1 MNELPPRDKALSRAL
16 AEVEQTRAIMQTVL
30 DNMSEAV
37 CLYDKDHVL
46 LFLND
51 MFSAMHDFAPGELRV
66 GMRIEDVLRLLAER
80 DEFGSSIDVAAKVRE
95 RAGMLT
101 RPGGNRFDRRH
112 KSGRHVEYRVTPL
125 ADGGFVTV
133 CRDITELKDREDAIA
148 RAKEDVERTRTVM
161 QTILDNMSDGVSLFD
176 KDYVWQFTNRIH
188 IQRHAYP
195 PELLAPGVTGWDRL
209 RYQVKRGEYGPVPE
223 EDVERR
229 VGEIAALIR
238 RPGGASFERR
248 TVNGRYVHFTYK
260 TLADGSSLGVYRDI
274 TELREREE
282 ALAAAKEAAEEARTE
297 AEAANSAKSTFLAT
311 MSHEIRTPMNG
322 VLGMIEVL
330 ERQGLSVAQQQTVA
344 TMRDSAQALL
354 RIIDDV
360 LDFSKIEAGKLN
372 LEQTTFSLSTLT
384 GQVRQT
390 FLPLAEAKGLS
401 VTSVIDPGSH
411 DALIGDPTRVRQ
423 ILFNLV
429 GNALKFTER
438 GGIVLRASTAPLG
451 GERTRVTLIVQDT
464 GVGLSEEERSRLFRP
479 FSQADSSTTRRFGG
493 TGLGLSIV
501 RRLAELMEGTVT
513 VESQPHRGST
523 FTVELTLVAAADETP
538 LLSLPRPAPA
548 GAASSILRD
557 EQRKVLVVDDHPVNR
572 EVLIRQLAILGIDA
586 DSAVDGEEAL
596 AMWQSG
602 DYALVLADIHMP
614 RIDGYELTRMIRAL
628 EAERGAARTPLVAV
642 TANVMKGEE
651 QRCLTIGFD
660 AYLGKPISIDR
671 LQVTLERWLSI
682 RAEPAEVGVADAP
695 VPSDVLDRSVLG
707 AWLGDDATAV
717 GSLLQKFRDTA
728 IEADGQ
734 LGDASRR
741 GDLAALTLAAHRLK
755 GAAAAVGAI
764 SVGNRASALEAAAK
778 AGDWSRCRQE
788 LGPLAADIRRVI
800 AEIDTDAGA
809 PART

>member
-1 MNELPPRDKALSRAL
+1 MNELYPRDKALSRAW
-16 AEVEQTRAIMQTVL
+16 AKVEQTRAIMQTVL

-51 MFSAMHDFAPGELRV
+51 MFAAMHGFAAGEVRV

-80 DEFGSSIDVAAKVRE
+80 DEFGPSVDIEAKVRE
-95 RAGMLT
+95 RAAMLT
-101 RPGGNRFDRRH
+101 RADGNRFDRRH

-133 CRDITELKDREDAIA
+133 CRDITELKDRENAIA
-148 RAKEDVERTRTVM
+148 LAKEEVERTRTMM
-161 QTILDNMSDGVSLFD
+161 QTILDNMNDGVSLFD

-188 IQRHAYP
+188 IQRHEYP
-195 PELLAPGVTGWDRL
+195 PEMLAPGVTGWDRI
-209 RYQVKRGEYGPVPE
+209 RYQVRRGEYGAVPE
-223 EDVERR
+223 EDVERW
-229 VGEIAALIR
+229 VTEIAALIR
-238 RPGGASFERR
+238 RPQGASYERR
-248 TVNGRYVHFTYK
+248 TANGRYVHFTYK
-260 TLADGSSLGVYRDI
+260 TLEDGSLLGVYHDI

-282 ALAAAKEAAEEARTE
+282 ALATAKEAAEQARAE

-322 VLGMIEVL
+322 VLGMMEVL
-330 ERQGLSVAQQQTVA
+330 DRQGLSAEQQRTVA
-344 TMRDSAQALL
+344 TMRESAQALL

-372 LEQTTFSLSTLT
+372 LEETTFSLSALMD
-384 GQVRQT
+384 QVRQT
-390 FLPLAEAKGLS
+390 FVPLAEAKGLL
-401 VTSVIDPGSH
+401 VTSVVDPGSH

-438 GGIVLRASTAPLG
+438 GGIVLRAGTAPRG
-451 GERTRVTLIVQDT
+451 GARTRVTLVVQDS

-501 RRLAELMEGTVT
+501 RRLVELMGGSVT
-513 VESQPHRGST
+513 VESELGRGST
-523 FTVELTLVAAADETP
+523 FTVELTLAAAADDSP
-538 LLSLPRPAPA
+538 LLGLSRPAPA
-548 GAASSILRD
+548 AAAASIGHD
-557 EQRKVLVVDDHPVNR
+557 EHRKVLVVDDHPVNR

-586 DSAVDGEEAL
+586 DSAVDGAEAL

-614 RIDGYELTRMIRAL
+614 RIDGYELTRRIRAI
-628 EAERGAARTPLVAV
+628 EAQSGAPRTPLVAV

-651 QRCLTIGFD
+651 QRCLAIGMD

-682 RAEPAEVGVADAP
+682 RAEPAPGETADAP
-695 VPSDVLDRSVLG
+695 ASADVLDRSVLRS
-707 AWLGDDATAV
+707 WLGDDAGAV
-717 GSLLQKFRDTA
+717 GSLLQKFRDA
-728 IEADGQ
+728 AVDSELQIAD
-734 LGDASRR
+734 ATRR
-741 GDLAALTLAAHRLK
+741 SDLAALTAAAHRLK

-764 SVGNRASALEAAAK
+764 GVGQRASALEAAAK
-778 AGDWSRCRQE
+778 AGDWSGCRQE
-788 LGPLAADIRRVI
+788 LGPLAADIRRVV
-800 AEIDTDAGA
+800 AEIDEQ
-809 PART
+809 ARTSN

>member
-1 MNELPPRDKALSRAL
+1 MNELNPRDEALTRAL
-16 AEVEQTRAIMQTVL
+16 AEVEKTRAIMKTVL

-51 MFSAMHDFAPGELRV
+51 MFAVMHDFAPGELRV
-66 GMRIEDVLRLLAER
+66 GMTIEDVLRLLAER
-80 DEFGSSIDVAAKVRE
+80 DEFGPVADIDAKVRE
-95 RAGMLT
+95 RAALLT
-101 RPGGNRFDRRH
+101 RPDGSRFDRRH

-133 CRDITELKDREDAIA
+133 CRDITELKDRENAIA
-148 RAKEDVERTRTVM
+148 QAKEEVERTRTVM
-161 QTILDNMSDGVSLFD
+161 QTILDNMSDGVSLYD
-176 KDYVWQFTNRIH
+176 KDYFWQFTNRIH
-188 IQRHAYP
+188 IHRHEYP
-195 PELLAPGVTGWDRL
+195 PEQLAPGVTGWDRI
-209 RYQVKRGEYGPVPE
+209 RYQVRRGEYGPIPE
-223 EDVERR
+223 EDVEPL
-229 VGEIAALIR
+229 VMEIATRIR
-238 RPGGASFERR
+238 HPAGASYERR
-248 TVNGRYVHFTYK
+248 TANGRYVHFTYK
-260 TLADGSSLGVYRDI
+260 TLEDGSLLGVYRDI

-282 ALAAAKEAAEEARTE
+282 ALAIAKEAAEQAR
-297 AEAANSAKSTFLAT
+297 AESDAANSAKSTFLAT

-330 ERQGLSVAQQQTVA
+330 ERQGLSAGQQSTVT
-344 TMRDSAQALL
+344 TMRESAQALL

-372 LEQTTFSLSTLT
+372 LEQTTFSLSALMD
-384 GQVRQT
+384 QVRLT
-390 FLPLAEAKGLS
+390 FLPLAEAKGLA
-401 VTSVIDPGSH
+401 VTSAVDPGSH

-451 GERTRVTLIVQDT
+451 GERTRVAIVVQDT

-501 RRLAELMEGTVT
+501 RRLAELMDGSVT
-513 VESQPHRGST
+513 VASELGRGST
-523 FTVELTLVAAADETP
+523 FTVELTLVAAPADS
-538 LLSLPRPAPA
+538 LLLGLSRPAPA
-548 GAASSILRD
+548 PAAASIAHD

-572 EVLIRQLAILGIDA
+572 EVLIRQLAILGIDS

-596 AMWQSG
+596 AMWQAG

-614 RIDGYELTRMIRAL
+614 KLDGYELTHQIRAI
-628 EAERGAARTPLVAV
+628 EAQRGAARTPLVAV

-651 QRCLTIGFD
+651 QRCLTIGMD

-671 LQVTLERWLSI
+671 LQATVQRWLSI
-682 RAEPAEVGVADAP
+682 GTDQTQGDAADASAP
-695 VPSDVLDRSVLG
+695 ATVLDRSILG

-717 GSLLQKFRDTA
+717 RSLLAKFRASA
-728 IEADGQ
+728 IDAEQQA
-734 LGDASRR
+734 GDASRQ
-741 GDLAALTLAAHRLK
+741 GDLAALTAAAHKLK
-755 GAAAAVGAI
+755 GAAAAVGA
-764 SVGNRASALEAAAK
+764 VGVERRATSLEAAAR
-778 AGDWSRCRQE
+778 AGDWSRCRHE
-788 LGPLAADIRRVI
+788 LGPLADDIRRVI
-800 AEIDTDAGA
+800 AEIDETAHI
-809 PART
+809 P

>member
-1 MNELPPRDKALSRAL
+1 MNEHPRDQALSRAL
-16 AEVEQTRAIMQTVL
+16 AEAQQTRAIMQTVL

-51 MFSAMHDFAPGELRV
+51 MFAAMHGFAPGELRV
-66 GMRIEDVLRLLAER
+66 GMKIEDVLRLLAER
-80 DEFGSSIDVAAKVRE
+80 DEFGPSVDIETKVRE
-95 RAGMLT
+95 RAAMLT
-101 RPGGNRFDRRH
+101 RADGNRFDRRH
-112 KSGRHVEYRVTPL
+112 LSGRHVEYKVTPL

-133 CRDITELKDREDAIA
+133 CRDITDLKDREDAIA
-148 RAKEDVERTRTVM
+148 RAKEEVERTRTVM
-161 QTILDNMSDGVSLFD
+161 QTILDNMNDGVSLFD

-188 IQRHAYP
+188 IQRHEYP
-195 PELLAPGVTGWDRL
+195 PELLAPGVTGWDRI
-209 RYQVKRGEYGPVPE
+209 RYQVRRGEYGPVPE
-223 EDVERR
+223 ADVERW
-229 VGEIAALIR
+229 VTEIATLIR
-238 RPGGASFERR
+238 RPGGASYERR
-248 TVNGRYVHFTYK
+248 TANGRYVHFTYK
-260 TLADGSSLGVYRDI
+260 TLDDGSLLGVYHDI

-282 ALAAAKEAAEEARTE
+282 ALAAAMEAAEQARTE

-330 ERQGLSVAQQQTVA
+330 ERQGLSVEQQRTVA

-372 LEQTTFSLSTLT
+372 LEQTTFSLSALMD
-384 GQVRQT
+384 QVRQT
-390 FLPLAEAKGLS
+390 FVPLAEAKGLL
-401 VTSVIDPGSH
+401 VTSVVDPGSH

-438 GGIVLRASTAPLG
+438 GGIALRASTAPLG
-451 GERTRVTLIVQDT
+451 GERTRVTLVVQDS

-501 RRLAELMEGTVT
+501 RRLAELMDGSVA
-513 VESQPHRGST
+513 VESELDRGST
-523 FTVELTLVAAADETP
+523 FTVELTLVAAADDSS
-538 LLSLPRPAPA
+538 LLGLTHAAPA
-548 GAASSILRD
+548 AASSILRD
-557 EQRKVLVVDDHPVNR
+557 EHRKVLVVDDHPVNR
-572 EVLIRQLAILGIDA
+572 EVLIRQLAILGIDS
-586 DSAVDGEEAL
+586 DSAVDGAEAL

-614 RIDGYELTRMIRAL
+614 RIDGYELTRQIRAI
-628 EAERGAARTPLVAV
+628 EAQRGTARTPIVAV

-651 QRCLTIGFD
+651 QRCLTIGMD

-682 RAEPAEVGVADAP
+682 GAGEAQGDAADAP
-695 VPSDVLDRSVLG
+695 APSEVLDRSILG
-707 AWLGDDATAV
+707 AWLGDDAAAV
-717 GSLLQKFRDTA
+717 GSLLQKFRDAA
-728 IEADGQ
+728 IDAEQQVD
-734 LGDASRR
+734 DASRR
-741 GDLAALTLAAHRLK
+741 GDLAALAAAAHKLR

-764 SVGNRASALEAAAK
+764 GVGHRADSLEAAAK

-800 AEIDTDAGA
+800 AEIDET
-809 PART
+809 ARVEH